1 MTITYKVEN
10 FKQETTAAVRVTC
23 KEIMAV
29 VMETFKLVSEN
40 FTGYEGK
47 TPQSILLF

>member
-1 MTITYKVEN
+1 
-10 FKQETTAAVRVTC
+10 
-23 KEIMAV
+23 MAV

-47 TPQSILLF
+47 TPQSILLFWY